1 MADGLVVGGGLGLQS
16 PLLVEKL
23 NGSKRLREVAAEPPS
38 EGMVRA
44 IDHTSRELCN
54 MGDLRS

>member
-23 NGSKRLREVAAEPPS
+23 SESKALRAVAAEPPS

-44 IDHTSRELCN
+44 IDHTSRPAFATQT
-54 MGDLRS
+54 